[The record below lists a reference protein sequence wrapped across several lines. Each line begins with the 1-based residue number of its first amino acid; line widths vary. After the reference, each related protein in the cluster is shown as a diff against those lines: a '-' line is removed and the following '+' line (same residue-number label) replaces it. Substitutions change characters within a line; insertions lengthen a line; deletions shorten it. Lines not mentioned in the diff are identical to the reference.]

1 MYEVQ
6 NAGVLLRL
14 RRGASRRAG
23 GLHVSRTVVL
33 LGLTSMF
40 TDISSEMVAA
50 ALPLY
55 LVFGLGLTPLQFGLI
70 DGIQQGAAA
79 LVRVAGG
86 FAGDRW
92 RRHKEVAT
100 LGYGLSAIS
109 RLGFPL
115 AGGAL
120 TALSAVVMVDRVGKG
135 IRTAPRDAMI
145 SLSSRTEDL
154 ATAFSVHRAMDTAGA
169 MLGPVVAFGVL
180 ALAPGG
186 FDAVFVV
193 SFCFAVVGLAILVLF
208 VRPDSRRREQDAD
221 APGADVSARG
231 EAPDPAGPAAADSER
246 PTLRSALGLLGRRRV
261 GVIVAIGSALAL
273 ATVSDGFIYLTLQ
286 QQIDFAPTLLP
297 LLYMGTALVYMVL
310 AVPAGRLADRYG
322 RPRVFLAGYGLL
334 LAVYGLLLVPAGG
347 TVQIILCLLLFGG
360 YYAAT
365 EGVLMAISSALLPT
379 ALRGTGLALLVTA
392 TSVARIVAAIGFGAL
407 WSQAGTDVAVIAFA
421 AGLATAIAVAAF
433 LFNRVAGSQDE
444 GDVLAI

>member
-23 GLHVSRTVVL
+23 GVHVSRTVVL

-115 AGGAL
+115 VGSAL
-120 TALSAVVMVDRVGKG
+120 TSLSAVVMVDRVGKG

-169 MLGPVVAFGVL
+169 MLGPVVAFAVL

-186 FDAVFVV
+186 YDAVFVV
-193 SFCFAVVGLAILVLF
+193 SFCFAIVGLAILVLF
-208 VRPDSRRREQDAD
+208 VREDSGRHESAAGARAADAGTRAD
-221 APGADVSARG
+221 APTAADAGADG
-231 EAPDPAGPAAADSER
+231 ER

-261 GVIVAIGSALAL
+261 GTIVAIGSALAL

-286 QQIDFAPTLLP
+286 QRIDFAPTLLP

-347 TVQIILCLLLFGG
+347 TVQIVLCLLLFGG

-365 EGVLMAISSALLPT
+365 EGVLMAISSALLPA

-421 AGLATAIAVAAF
+421 AVLATAIAVAAF
-433 LFNRVAGSQDE
+433 LFTRVASSQDDR
-444 GDVLAI
+444 DVVAT

>member
-1 MYEVQ
+1 
-6 NAGVLLRL
+6 
-14 RRGASRRAG
+14 
-23 GLHVSRTVVL
+23 
-33 LGLTSMF
+33 MF

-120 TALSAVVMVDRVGKG
+120 TSLSAVVMVDRVGKG

-169 MLGPVVAFGVL
+169 MLGPVVAFAVL

-208 VRPDSRRREQDAD
+208 VRPDSGRREQDAD
-221 APGADVSARG
+221 APGADVDARRD
-231 EAPDPAGPAAADSER
+231 APGPAGPADGAAGDSER

-286 QQIDFAPTLLP
+286 QRIDFAPTLLP

-365 EGVLMAISSALLPT
+365 EGVLMAISSALLPA

-433 LFNRVAGSQDE
+433 LFTRVASSQDE
-444 GDVLAI
+444 RDVLAI